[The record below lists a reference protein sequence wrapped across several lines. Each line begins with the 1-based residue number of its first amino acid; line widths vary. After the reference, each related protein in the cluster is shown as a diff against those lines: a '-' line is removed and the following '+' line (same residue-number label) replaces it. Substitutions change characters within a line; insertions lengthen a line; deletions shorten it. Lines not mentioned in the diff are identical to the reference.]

1 MATIYDVAKLAGVSA
16 ATVSH
21 VMNESRFVSEETKQ
35 KVLQAMETLRYRRDA
50 VARSLRRSE
59 TGTIGLV
66 ISDITNPYFSDL
78 VRGVEDALYGRGENH
93 SLVLCNTDEDAEK
106 EKRHVSVLL
115 ERRVDGLIVAPAGG
129 NEAYFVDLAASGV
142 PLVMVDRDQ
151 PGLPIDSIVVDNRE
165 ASVRLVSHL
174 IGLGHSRIAVLQ
186 AGLDATSIYERVEG
200 YRDALAAAGIP
211 FEPDL
216 VRTSPSDIAE
226 ASVVAHAMLEMAPRP
241 TAFFCTNNFMTLG
254 LMRAMTELGLHAPD
268 DIALVGFDDF
278 PWAADFRP
286 RLTVAAQPA
295 YAIGQQAI
303 DLLYGR
309 MGDKKTIQA
318 KERRHVL
325 PAEIIIRESCGSQLA
340 AGGAA

>member
-21 VMNESRFVSEETKQ
+21 VMNESRFVSDETKQ
-35 KVLQAMETLRYRRDA
+35 KVLQAMEALRYRRDG

-78 VRGVEDALYGRGENH
+78 VRGVEDALYGRGESH
-93 SLVLCNTDEDAEK
+93 GLVLCNTDEDAEK
-106 EKRHVSVLL
+106 EKLHIGVLL

-129 NEAYFVDLAASGV
+129 NEAYFSDLVASGV
-142 PLVMVDRDQ
+142 PIVMVDRDQ

-165 ASVRLVSHL
+165 AAARLTSHL
-174 IGLGHSRIAVLQ
+174 ISLGHRRIGALQ
-186 AGLDATSIYERVEG
+186 AGLDATSIHDRVDG

-211 FEPDL
+211 FEPEL
-216 VRTSPSDIAE
+216 MQISASDIDAAYE
-226 ASVVAHAMLEMAPRP
+226 VAHRMLAADPRP
-241 TAFFCTNNFMTLG
+241 SAFFCTNNFMTLG
-254 LMRAMTELGLHAPD
+254 LVRAMTSLGLSSPKD
-268 DIALVGFDDF
+268 VALVGFDDF

-295 YAIGQQAI
+295 YAIGRQAVS
-303 DLLYGR
+303 LLYDRLGA
-309 MGDKKTIQA
+309 A
-318 KERRHVL
+318 KNAEPIGQRHVL
-325 PAEIIIRESCGSQLA
+325 PVDIIIRESCGSV
-340 AGGAA
+340 GAT